1 LAPLVFFTLAR
12 NILPTY
18 AMPGLIGFGLL
29 VAEAWRRQPPRRQAL
44 SWGLALASPVVATA
58 FVLVIWPRAG
68 FQSQSEIV
76 SAYGSARPG
85 DLSLAYFMQRP
96 YSAEFYTRGRSTQ
109 IDSVPQLRQYLVHHE
124 FVATRRTDFEHMPID
139 LRVGFDAVLTSHTG
153 DYILLR
159 QRPSALL
166 VRAPDA
172 RPRPIPLQ
180 PMMGVGVPQM
190 TDNRASQ

>member
-1 LAPLVFFTLAR
+1 
-12 NILPTY
+12 
-18 AMPGLIGFGLL
+18 
-29 VAEAWRRQPPRRQAL
+29 QPPRRQAL
-44 SWGLALASPVVATA
+44 SWGLALASPVFATA

-85 DLSLAYFMQRP
+85 DLSLAYFMRRP

-109 IDSVPQLRQYLVHHE
+109 IDSVPQLRQHLVQNE
-124 FVATRRTDFEHMPID
+124 FVVTRRTDLERMPVD
-139 LRVGFDAVLTSHTG
+139 LRVGFNVVLTSHTG

-172 RPRPIPLQ
+172 RPPPLQ
-180 PMMGVGVPQM
+180 PTMGVGVPQM